1 MNQDSKKTQASQ
13 NRHRSEHP
21 WADLELDFRKVCKM
35 RRKGVTP
42 IFWDKF
48 RERIR
53 NRAFHTT
60 RAFLRDGAGRYRPS
74 DAEDAVQDWMLLLEL
89 GLYEKQKTG
98 MPFYPLAYEVL
109 WRICRR
115 MAPYC
120 DRFISIGEREP
131 TDDRMN
137 PVVQW
142 EIEDRRQSVRM
153 ALGKL
158 RPDDRALLCERY
170 CDDRSLDELASAKGI
185 HKANLKTQI
194 HRASARMRGELG
206 SGFDV
211 DHFGRKRTNSRKKR
225 FR

>member
-1 MNQDSKKTQASQ
+1 MENNENQANFDK
-13 NRHRSEHP
+13 HP
-21 WADLELDFRKVCKM
+21 WSELESSFQEILQS
-35 RRKGVTP
+35 RRAGKES
-42 IFWDKF
+42 
-48 RERIR
+48 RESDDHRQHIR
-53 NRAFHTT
+53 NRAIWTAT
-60 RAFLRDGAGRYRPS
+60 AFLRDGSGRYRPS
-74 DAEDAVQDWMLLLEL
+74 DAADAVQDWMIVLEFAL
-89 GLYEKQKTG
+89 FDKWETG
-98 MPFYPLAYEVL
+98 KLFYPLAYEVL

-115 MAPYC
+115 TAPFC

-137 PVVQW
+137 PVVQL

-211 DHFGRKRTNSRKKR
+211 DTFGRKRTNSRKKR